1 MSTRFI
7 SELDLLD
14 PADQHEMNKHVFGAN
29 YEKDRN
35 GNPIDRWPL
44 SEWSLRNGKTGF
56 DRIAQ
61 HIKAIRRFGRKGDNP
76 NLPNDQRNLAAD
88 EELARIQAI
97 QRSAGQPVFKE

>member
-1 MSTRFI
+1 M
-7 SELDLLD
+7 
-14 PADQHEMNKHVFGAN
+14 
-29 YEKDRN
+29 
-35 GNPIDRWPL
+35 
-44 SEWSLRNGKTGF
+44 RNGKTGF

-97 QRSAGQPVFKE
+97 QRSAGQPGLRNNPKGFVGLASDLRAIAIAGRHLTTPAT